1 MAFWSADCNTESQ
14 GCKILVGPRKWRI
27 RKENCSS
34 LISRYRK
41 SIIASTG
48 LILSAP
54 DTGAERL
61 QAEKPRKASGMLFI
75 LVIQPS

>member
-1 MAFWSADCNTESQ
+1 LGQESGESEKKTVHDLFHDTGNQ
-14 GCKILVGPRKWRI
+14 F
-27 RKENCSS
+27 
-34 LISRYRK
+34 
-41 SIIASTG
+41 IASTG

-75 LVIQPS
+75 LVIQAFLNRFGTPKSH